1 MEASE
6 RISGQEERIRHLE
19 LELND
24 LRQGLVTVRDY
35 YHDLGRGSENHEAAM
50 RIERRIV
57 RPLKEDD
64 REFHGIWT
72 FHREIIIPDPSAHIP
87 YAEMYGAFVRY
98 CIKTGKSPVDQEVFE
113 FVFARMENPSPVF
126 DRGEWKGCR
135 LLTGKNNPA
144 A

>member
-1 MEASE
+1 MKASD

-24 LRQGLVTVRDY
+24 LRQGLVIVRDY
-35 YHDLGRGSENHEAAM
+35 YHELGRVSGNQEAAL
-50 RIERRIV
+50 RLERGIV

-64 REFHGIWT
+64 REFNGIWR
-72 FHREIIIPDPSAHIP
+72 FHREIIIPDPSSHIP

-98 CIKTGKSPVDQEVFE
+98 CTKTGKSPVDQEVFE

-135 LLTGKNNPA
+135 LLTGKE
-144 A
+144 